1 MLRKIIIFGLCASAS
16 ASLPSLYEKHG
27 GAVQALLGTSLE
39 SDPAASLQVIEA
51 SAATVS
57 TAGRRVTIDAD
68 MRGHFSASFK
78 VNGRAVD
85 AMVDTGA
92 TLVAINM
99 STARLAGV
107 KVSATDFTQKVNT
120 ANGTARAA
128 LARIDRLQIGRIS
141 VDDVPVVVLEDKALD
156 GTLIGMSFLSRLKK
170 YQVEN
175 GALLL
180 VQ

>member
-1 MLRKIIIFGLCASAS
+1 MLRKVIIFGICASAS
-16 ASLPSLYEKHG
+16 ASLPSLYEKHSG
-27 GAVQALLGTSLE
+27 TVQALLGTSTD
-39 SDPAASLQVIEA
+39 SDAPTPRAIEV
-51 SAATVS
+51 SAAT
-57 TAGRRVTIDAD
+57 TPAAGRRVTIDAD
-68 MRGHFSASFK
+68 MRGHFTASFK
-78 VNGRAVD
+78 VNGRSVD

-99 STARLAGV
+99 STARRAGV
-107 KVSATDFTQKVNT
+107 KVSAADFTQKVNT

>member
-1 MLRKIIIFGLCASAS
+1 MLRKLIIFGVCAGASAS
-16 ASLPSLYEKHG
+16 VPMLWDKDGEKFKALTEMAAG
-27 GAVQALLGTSLE
+27 SDTPAPKPIAV
-39 SDPAASLQVIEA
+39 
-51 SAATVS
+51 SAATAS
-57 TAGRRVTIDAD
+57 TAGRSVTIDAD
-68 MRGHFSASFK
+68 MRGHFTASFK
-78 VNGRAVD
+78 INGRSID

-92 TLVAINM
+92 TLVAINV
-99 STARLAGV
+99 STARKAGV
-107 KVSATDFTQKVNT
+107 KVAPADFTQKVNT
-120 ANGTARAA
+120 ANGAARAA

>member
-27 GAVQALLGTSLE
+27 DTVKALLGTSAD
-39 SDPAASLQVIEA
+39 SNTPAPQPILA
-51 SAATVS
+51 SAATAS

-68 MRGHFSASFK
+68 MRGHFTASFK
-78 VNGRAVD
+78 VNGRSVD

-99 STARLAGV
+99 STARRAGV
-107 KVSATDFTQKVNT
+107 KVSAADFTQKVNT

-141 VDDVPVVVLEDKALD
+141 VDDVPVAVLEDKALD
-156 GTLIGMSFLSRLKK
+156 ATLIGMSFLSRLKK

>member
-27 GAVQALLGTSLE
+27 DTLKTLLGTSAAGNA
-39 SDPAASLQVIEA
+39 PAPQPMAV
-51 SAATVS
+51 SAATAS

-68 MRGHFSASFK
+68 MRGHFTASFK
-78 VNGRAVD
+78 LNGRTVE

-92 TLVAINM
+92 TLVAINL
-99 STARLAGV
+99 STARRAGV
-107 KVSATDFTQKVNT
+107 KVATSDFTREVNT
-120 ANGTARAA
+120 ANGVAKAA
-128 LARIDRLQIGRIS
+128 VARIERLQIGRIS
-141 VDDVPVVVLEDKALD
+141 VDDVPVVVLEDKALE

>member
-1 MLRKIIIFGLCASAS
+1 MLRKLIIFGVCAGASAS
-16 ASLPSLYEKHG
+16 VPMLWDKDGEKFK
-27 GAVQALLGTSLE
+27 ALVQMATGDTV
-39 SDPAASLQVIEA
+39 PAPRPIEV
-51 SAATVS
+51 SAATAS

-68 MRGHFSASFK
+68 MRGHFTASFK
-78 VNGRAVD
+78 INGRSVD
-85 AMVDTGA
+85 ALVDTGA
-92 TLVAINM
+92 TLVAINI
-99 STARLAGV
+99 STARRAGI
-107 KVSATDFTQKVNT
+107 KVAAADFTQQVNT
-120 ANGTARAA
+120 ANGPARAA

>member
-1 MLRKIIIFGLCASAS
+1 MLRKLIIFGVCAGASAS
-16 ASLPSLYEKHG
+16 VPMLWDKDGAKLKALTEMAAGNDTPASKPI
-27 GAVQALLGTSLE
+27 AV
-39 SDPAASLQVIEA
+39 
-51 SAATVS
+51 SAAAAS
-57 TAGRRVTIDAD
+57 TAGRSVTIDAD
-68 MRGHFSASFK
+68 MRGHFTASFK
-78 VNGRAVD
+78 INGRSID

-92 TLVAINM
+92 TLVAINV
-99 STARLAGV
+99 STARKAGV
-107 KVSATDFTQKVNT
+107 KVTPGDFTQQVNT
-120 ANGTARAA
+120 ANGAARAA

>member
-1 MLRKIIIFGLCASAS
+1 MLRKIIIFSLCASAS
-16 ASLPSLYEKHG
+16 AALPSLYEKHG
-27 GAVQALLGTSLE
+27 GMVQALLGMSAGSET
-39 SDPAASLQVIEA
+39 PAPGPIEA
-51 SAATVS
+51 SAATAT
-57 TAGRRVTIDAD
+57 TAGRRITIDAD
-68 MRGHFSASFK
+68 MRGHFTASFK
-78 VNGRAVD
+78 LNGREVD

-99 STARLAGV
+99 STARRAGV
-107 KVSATDFTQKVNT
+107 KVSAADFTQKVNT

-141 VDDVPVVVLEDKALD
+141 VDDVPVVVLEDQALD

>member
-1 MLRKIIIFGLCASAS
+1 MLRKIIIFSLCASSS

-27 GAVQALLGTSLE
+27 GAVQALLGTNADSNA
-39 SDPAASLQVIEA
+39 PAAQTIEV
-51 SAATVS
+51 SAATAS
-57 TAGRRVTIDAD
+57 TVGRRVTIDAD
-68 MRGHFSASFK
+68 MRGHFTASFK
-78 VNGRAVD
+78 VNGRPVD

-99 STARLAGV
+99 STARRAGV

-120 ANGTARAA
+120 ANSTARAA

-156 GTLIGMSFLSRLKK
+156 GTLIGISFLSRLKK

>member
-1 MLRKIIIFGLCASAS
+1 MLRKIIIFSLCASAS

-27 GAVQALLGTSLE
+27 GAVQALLGTSVD
-39 SDPAASLQVIEA
+39 SGPTVPQVIEA
-51 SAATVS
+51 SAATAS

-107 KVSATDFTQKVNT
+107 KVSSADFTQKVNT

>member
-1 MLRKIIIFGLCASAS
+1 MLRKLIIFGVCAGASAS
-16 ASLPSLYEKHG
+16 VPMLWDKDGEKFK
-27 GAVQALLGTSLE
+27 ALVQMATGDTV
-39 SDPAASLQVIEA
+39 PAPQPIKV
-51 SAATVS
+51 SAATAS

-68 MRGHFSASFK
+68 MRGHFTASFK
-78 VNGRAVD
+78 INGRSVD
-85 AMVDTGA
+85 ALVDTGA
-92 TLVAINM
+92 TLVAINI
-99 STARLAGV
+99 STARRAGI
-107 KVSATDFTQKVNT
+107 KVAAADFTQQVNT
-120 ANGTARAA
+120 ANGPARAA